1 MEGISFPNSNYR
13 MQAYLHNEIVNYTQ
27 IRLPV
32 DKTQLLILTILY
44 AADNIYTD

>member
-13 MQAYLHNEIVNYTQ
+13 MQSYLHNEFVNYTQ

-32 DKTQLLILTILY
+32 DKMQLLILTILY